1 MRGPIARRFKRWLR
15 ESNKVTLN
23 FKYVNDGLAA
33 MDTDQVTLSVID
45 AMNAVVVRP
54 EGSEGFVYCDADP
67 PVSRSVYLFFPQPVP
82 RLLAFH
88 LCPAPVAW
96 AKSRKTDIPRSWFYE
111 RISEGMGKQEKA
123 WKQNRS

>member
-1 MRGPIARRFKRWLR
+1 MRAIRASSLFSRQGIYDVKFEMTTDGALTVSSSDTGTGAHRATLQAVVEG

-54 EGSEGFVYCDADP
+54 EGREGFQYIVMP
-67 PVSRSVYLFFPQPVP
+67 IRQ
-82 RLLAFH
+82 
-88 LCPAPVAW
+88 
-96 AKSRKTDIPRSWFYE
+96 
-111 RISEGMGKQEKA
+111 
-123 WKQNRS
+123 